1 MLNLPLLSQS
11 RRFSKQK
18 EMVANHI
25 ESFFRRMKR
34 RLGCDVSSHR
44 FRHSAA
50 TWLVQQGGDMKTAKE
65 ILGHTNLKTT
75 AEYVATDIEQMRE
88 VMERAMPDLPT
99 LGLSRADDDL
109 AA

>member
-1 MLNLPLLSQS
+1 
-11 RRFSKQK
+11 
-18 EMVANHI
+18 
-25 ESFFRRMKR
+25 
-34 RLGCDVSSHR
+34 
-44 FRHSAA
+44 
-50 TWLVQQGGDMKTAKE
+50 MKTAKE